1 MEIYKNTMLDWLMPS
16 RLALATLSVASRTR
30 SSINS
35 KSYWNYARLVDGT
48 DEPGASALREK
59 EPMSEQSKQF
69 WAGARA
75 EIPLLIGVIPF
86 GLIYGAL
93 AVNAG
98 LSNAEAQLM
107 SSIVF
112 AGSAQFIT
120 AQLVHQAAPGLVIV
134 LTIAI
139 VNLRHMLY
147 SASMAPYIA
156 SLPTRWKAVLSY
168 LLTDEAYAPTILHY
182 EKHGITPYAH
192 WFWLGAGCTLWAFW
206 QTSTAVGIFLGAAIP
221 ESWSLD
227 FALPLTFIAM
237 LVPVLRGRPAIAA
250 ALSAGVVA
258 LLAFSLPYKLGLIV
272 AALVGILV
280 GTLLERIS

>member
-1 MEIYKNTMLDWLMPS
+1 
-16 RLALATLSVASRTR
+16 
-30 SSINS
+30 
-35 KSYWNYARLVDGT
+35 
-48 DEPGASALREK
+48 
-59 EPMSEQSKQF
+59 MSEQSKQF

-93 AVNAG
+93 ALNAG
-98 LSNAEAQLM
+98 LSPAEAQMM

-120 AQLVHQAAPGLVIV
+120 AQLVHEAAPGLVIV
-134 LTIAI
+134 LTIAV

-182 EKHGITPYAH
+182 EKHGATPHAH
-192 WFWLGAGCTLWAFW
+192 WFWFGAGCTLWVFW
-206 QTSTAVGIFLGAAIP
+206 QMSTAVGVFLGAAIP

-237 LVPVLRGRPAIAA
+237 LVPVLRGRPAVAA
-250 ALSAGVVA
+250 ALSAGAVA
-258 LLAFSLPYKLGLIV
+258 LLAFSLPYRLGLIV

-280 GTLLERIS
+280 GTLLEGREPQKEMP

>member
-1 MEIYKNTMLDWLMPS
+1 
-16 RLALATLSVASRTR
+16 
-30 SSINS
+30 
-35 KSYWNYARLVDGT
+35 
-48 DEPGASALREK
+48 
-59 EPMSEQSKQF
+59 MSEQSKQF

-93 AVNAG
+93 ALNAG
-98 LSNAEAQLM
+98 LSPAEAQMM

-120 AQLVHQAAPGLVIV
+120 AQLVHEAAPGLVIV
-134 LTIAI
+134 LTIAV

-156 SLPTRWKAVLSY
+156 SLSTRWKAVLSY

-182 EKHGITPYAH
+182 EKNGLTPHAH
-192 WFWLGAGCTLWAFW
+192 WFWLGAGCTLWVFW
-206 QTSTAVGIFLGAAIP
+206 QSSTAVGVFLGAAIP

-237 LVPVLRGRPAIAA
+237 LVPVLRGRPAVAA
-250 ALSAGVVA
+250 AVSAGVVA

-280 GTLLERIS
+280 GTLLEGRKPQKETP

>member
-1 MEIYKNTMLDWLMPS
+1 
-16 RLALATLSVASRTR
+16 
-30 SSINS
+30 
-35 KSYWNYARLVDGT
+35 
-48 DEPGASALREK
+48 
-59 EPMSEQSKQF
+59 MSEQSKQF
-69 WAGARA
+69 WAGARS

-98 LSNAEAQLM
+98 LSNAAAQMM

-120 AQLVHQAAPGLVIV
+120 AQLVHEAAPGLVIV
-134 LTIAI
+134 LTIAV

-156 SLPTRWKAVLSY
+156 SLPTRWKAALSY

-182 EKHGITPYAH
+182 EKEGVTPHTH
-192 WFWLGAGCTLWAFW
+192 WFWLGAGSTLWVFW

-250 ALSAGVVA
+250 ALAAGIVA

-272 AALVGILV
+272 AALVGIFV
-280 GTLLERIS
+280 GTLLEGRKPQKETP